1 MILERLTGPVVMLAL
16 LGVSCAATAQ
26 QAPAYTAAQ
35 ARQGETAYLGNCA
48 MCHGAH
54 LDDGQFGPPL
64 SGQTFAQRWAGRS
77 LAELDSYL
85 ETSMPPALAGQLSR
99 DTYVSVIAY
108 LLQQNKVK
116 AGSRPVPAQRAA
128 LSAMVL
134 PGKRI
139 PDQLLRRGN
148 SPGGPITAGVKLP
161 SWPAPPNPLDHYTPV
176 TEAML
181 NHPPQGD
188 WLTWR
193 RTRDDLGFSPLDQIN
208 KRNVGELQLAW
219 SISLPAGPNAATPL
233 VHDGVIFVHSFGD
246 NVQAFD
252 AATGH
257 ELWHYGRELP
267 NNARPTVK
275 RNMALYGDKL
285 FVGTSDVHV
294 VALDVKT
301 GHVLWDRQI
310 APPGVGWALT
320 GGPLV
325 AHGKVLQGI
334 NGQAPGGAWIVGLDA
349 NTGKELWRFY
359 SIARPGAPNGNSW
372 NGLPLDKRSGGSV
385 WTAGSYDPQLNLAY
399 FGPAP
404 TYDTGPMRDP
414 VDKPGVTN
422 DALYTDTTVALNPD
436 TGKLVWYYQH
446 VRNDQWDYDWAFE
459 RQIVDLPVH
468 GRQEKVVVTA
478 GKEALFD
485 VLNAANGHYVD
496 SFDAGLQTLISAV
509 NPKTGAKTID
519 PKLVPSRERA
529 VTVCPHAGGA
539 KSWLPGSIDPATH
552 VLYEPL
558 VESCQDLTPA
568 PKGERGGLSTGVRFS
583 IRPRPDSDGRYGRV
597 QAIDL
602 TTGKTIWTARHRA
615 PQSAGVLATAGGL
628 VFSGSIDRAFRAHD
642 AATGKVLW
650 QTRLNDVPSAAP
662 ITYAVDGKQ
671 YVAMVVGFGSPQSV
685 TFTALTPEIQL
696 PLKRSSTLFVFTL
709 PSR

>member
-1 MILERLTGPVVMLAL
+1 MQRPIVCGAAAVL
-16 LGVSCAATAQ
+16 LSLSCAAGAQ
-26 QAPAYTAAQ
+26 QPLSFTPTQ
-35 ARQGETAYLGNCA
+35 ASQGKTAYLRNCA
-48 MCHGAH
+48 MCHGAN

-64 SGQTFAQRWAGRS
+64 TGQTFAQRWAGRS
-77 LAELDSYL
+77 LNELFGYL
-85 ETSMPPALAGQLSR
+85 EASMPPAFAGQLGR
-99 DTYVSVIAY
+99 DTYASVIAY
-108 LLQQNKVK
+108 LLEQNHVA
-116 AGSRPVPAQRAA
+116 AGTKPVPVQRAA
-128 LSAMVL
+128 LSAMVM

-139 PDQLLRRGN
+139 PDQQLRRGN
-148 SPGGPITAGVKLP
+148 SPGGPITAGVELP
-161 SWPAPPNPLDHYTPV
+161 SWPAPPNPLDHITPV
-176 TEAML
+176 TAAML
-181 NHPPQGD
+181 NDPPPGD
-188 WLTWR
+188 WLSWR
-193 RTRDDLGFSPLDQIN
+193 RTRNDLGFSPLTQID
-208 KRNVGELQLAW
+208 KRNVGRLQLAW
-219 SISLPAGPNAATPL
+219 SIALPAGPNAATPL

-252 AATGH
+252 AATGR
-257 ELWHYGRELP
+257 ELWHYGRQLP
-267 NNARPTVK
+267 DNVRPTVK

-301 GHVLWDRQI
+301 GHVVWDRQI
-310 APPGVGWALT
+310 AEPGVGWALT

-325 AHGKVLQGI
+325 ADGKVLQGI
-334 NGQAPGGAWIVGLDA
+334 NGQAPGGAYIVGLDA
-349 NTGKELWRFY
+349 DTGKELWRFY
-359 SIARPGAPNGNSW
+359 SIARPGEPNGNSW

-385 WTAGSYDPQLNLAY
+385 WTAGSYDPKLNLAY

-404 TYDTGPMRDP
+404 TYDTGPMRDL

-459 RQIVDLPVH
+459 RQIVTLPDR
-468 GRQEKVVVTA
+468 GKPEKVVVTA

-485 VLNAANGHYVD
+485 VLDAATGHYVD
-496 SFDAGLQTLISAV
+496 SFDAGLQTLITAV
-509 NPKTGAKTID
+509 DPKTGAKTINKD
-519 PKLVPSRERA
+519 LIPSREHA
-529 VTVCPHAGGA
+529 VTVCPHAGAA
-539 KSWLPGSIDPATH
+539 KSWLPGSIDPAKH

-558 VESCQDLTPA
+558 VESCMDLTPV

-583 IRPRPDSDGRYGRV
+583 LRPRPDSDGRYGRV

-602 TTGKTIWTARHRA
+602 TTGKTLWKARHRA

-628 VFSGSIDRAFRAHD
+628 VFSGSIDREFRAHD

-662 ITYAVDGKQ
+662 ITYEVNGKQ
-671 YVAMVVGFGSPQSV
+671 YVAMIVGFGSPQSL
-685 TFTALTPEIQL
+685 TFTSLTPEIQL
-696 PLKRSSTLFVFTL
+696 PLKRSSTLFVFAL